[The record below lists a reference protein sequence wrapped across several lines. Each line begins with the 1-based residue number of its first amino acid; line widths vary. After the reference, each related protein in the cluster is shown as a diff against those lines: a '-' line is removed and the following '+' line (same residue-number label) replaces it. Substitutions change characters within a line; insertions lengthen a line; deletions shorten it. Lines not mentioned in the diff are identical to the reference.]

1 MILTSPVSGRAAAL
15 TETPDTLFASG
26 LMGAGALL
34 YPSQGLL
41 RAPCDGVV
49 DYVLPQRYALG
60 LKADRGL
67 EVLMQVGVDTDTLQ
81 GVGFHP
87 LVKPGLRVR
96 QGQALAAFDLEDLQR
111 RGLSTATPLV
121 VNLPASQV
129 RLLTSGAL
137 AAGSAL
143 LEVTV

>member
-1 MILTSPVSGRAAAL
+1 MILTSPVTGRAAAL

-34 YPSQGLL
+34 YPSEGLL

-60 LKADRGL
+60 LKADQGL
-67 EVLMQVGVDTDTLQ
+67 ELLLQVGIDTDTLN

-96 QGQALAAFDLEDLQR
+96 RGQALLTFDLEELPR
-111 RGLSTATPLV
+111 RGLPTATPLV

-129 RLLTSGAL
+129 RPLASGEL
-137 AAGSAL
+137 SAGSNL